1 VQSEKNRIIFC
12 HKIIL
17 QICLPKGFFFF
28 FFFSLGG
35 MGKGVV
41 CLFLSGGGKMG
52 QGLSKY
58 VKIIK
63 DISLVFLKGKQKVIK
78 FDAIRV
84 QDQFGIIL

>member
-1 VQSEKNRIIFC
+1 
-12 HKIIL
+12 
-17 QICLPKGFFFF
+17 
-28 FFFSLGG
+28 

-41 CLFLSGGGKMG
+41 CLFLSGEERWG

-63 DISLVFLKGKQKVIK
+63 DISLVFSKGKQKVVK
-78 FDAIRV
+78 FDAICV